1 MHTLDKAVRYPGY
14 SGKEL
19 FPGRTKKKASE
30 PEGSEAFFFVIS
42 LSY

>member
-1 MHTLDKAVRYPGY
+1 MV

-19 FPGRTKKKASE
+19 FPGRTKKKAFE